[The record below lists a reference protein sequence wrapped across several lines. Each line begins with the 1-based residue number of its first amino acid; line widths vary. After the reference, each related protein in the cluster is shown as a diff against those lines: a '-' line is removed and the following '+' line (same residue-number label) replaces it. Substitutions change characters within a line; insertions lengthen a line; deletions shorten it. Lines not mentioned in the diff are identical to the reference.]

1 MRQFTEKNV
10 LKNGIELG
18 NWNESKPLTQ
28 TGKTYLN
35 ICCNW
40 TPAYAGM
47 TNGSDALVNF
57 HEVALAPAL
66 FLLDLSLK
74 FSTFKSL
81 GP

>member
-1 MRQFTEKNV
+1 MLKDMIGSMRQFSEKNV
-10 LKNGIELG
+10 LKNGIDLG

-40 TPAYAGM
+40 IPVYAGM

-57 HEVALAPAL
+57 REVALM
-66 FLLDLSLK
+66 LSRLQV
-74 FSTFKSL
+74 L
-81 GP
+81 IRVI